1 MIETEK
7 KQLKAIMVEA
17 MNETIQANQEI
28 FYQAFHSALE
38 DFFFLDSIREG
49 DNGELVS
56 RNEIMAVL
64 EAE

>member
-56 RNEIMAVL
+56 RDEIMAVL

>member
-17 MNETIQANQEI
+17 MNETIQANQDI

-56 RNEIMAVL
+56 RDEIMAVL

>member
-17 MNETIQANQEI
+17 MNETIQANQDI